1 MLEYKEPHYTNCEA
15 LARQIPRESR
25 QEVVGHS
32 ASGSGALT
40 SHCFRTLIENASRRG
55 LFPLPLL
62 NYGVAASLLSYR
74 TTDFFKEVATDPM
87 PLIRQLSVS
96 LVNKIAAGEVIERPA
111 SVIKETL
118 ENSIDAGATHIEVT
132 VEGGGIDLIRISDNG
147 CGIEQEQLM
156 LALAPHATS
165 KLKDAD
171 DLFDVRTLGFRG
183 EALASIAEISHL
195 VLRSRVAASDS
206 GYELRAQGSD
216 REPIRPCAMSV
227 GTTLEVRHLFF
238 NTPVRRKFLK
248 TPSTEMGHVTEA
260 FTRIALA
267 FPHVHMTLSSN
278 DRIIHDLPPTTRWS
292 ERIRSFFGDEI
303 ADALIAVEHE
313 DEQFK
318 VRGYVAD
325 PSVSRSNNRMQYL
338 FLNGRYIRDRALQH
352 ALGEAY
358 RGLLMVGRMP
368 VCFLQMQIDP
378 KTVDVNVHP
387 TKVEVRFEDSGALY
401 SRLLHTLRHKFLTS
415 NLVAKVTDTGSPAMG
430 SSRSV
435 PQHPANNLAGTTS
448 PSSISNPSNASGVSI
463 QASSPTASNST
474 LIDWARARSLPEFQP
489 YPDSGFQP
497 TTFRNIPNPTIG
509 PSTDPSTTA
518 GSDSNAGVA
527 VGVETDPAAGIDFSK
542 DFSNTSPSGSL
553 QNDPLQCDPY
563 LGGARPVGFQI
574 HNRYLVT
581 EDEAGM
587 VIIDQHALHER
598 IMYEQIKAKVMS
610 KSLEKQRLLVPA
622 TVQLPAAEGAIAL
635 EHREMLAEIGFE
647 IEAFG
652 GDTIVLHTYPSMLNQ
667 ASPPEMLRQVIES
680 LMSGGKRVNARDVL
694 DDIMN
699 MMACK
704 AAVKAGDRL
713 TATEISA
720 LLEKRDYYHD
730 THHCPHGRP
739 TALFF
744 SREQLDKMF
753 KRI

>member
-1 MLEYKEPHYTNCEA
+1 MFEYKEPHYTNCEA
-15 LARQIPRESR
+15 LARRIPRESR

-32 ASGSGALT
+32 ASGIGALT

-74 TTDFFKEVATDPM
+74 TIDFLKEVATDPM

-448 PSSISNPSNASGVSI
+448 PSSIANPSNASGVSI
-463 QASSPTASNST
+463 QPSSPTASNST

-518 GSDSNAGVA
+518 GSDSNAVVA
-527 VGVETDPAAGIDFSK
+527 VGVATDPAAGIDFSK

-713 TATEISA
+713 TAMEISA

>member
-1 MLEYKEPHYTNCEA
+1 
-15 LARQIPRESR
+15 
-25 QEVVGHS
+25 
-32 ASGSGALT
+32 
-40 SHCFRTLIENASRRG
+40 
-55 LFPLPLL
+55 
-62 NYGVAASLLSYR
+62 
-74 TTDFFKEVATDPM
+74 M

-147 CGIEQEQLM
+147 CGIEQEQLT

-165 KLKDAD
+165 KLRDAD

-206 GYELRAQGSD
+206 GYELRAQGSE

-267 FPHVHMTLSSN
+267 FPHVHMVLSSN

-415 NLVAKVTDTGSPAMG
+415 NLVAKVTDNGSPALG
-430 SSRSV
+430 SARSV
-435 PQHPANNLAGTTS
+435 PSHPANNLANS
-448 PSSISNPSNASGVSI
+448 VNPSGMSNPSGVST
-463 QASSPTASNST
+463 QPNPVSASNST

-509 PSTDPSTTA
+509 PSPDASTMDGRDWSAARAEGTA
-518 GSDSNAGVA
+518 GLTGLTGVGG
-527 VGVETDPAAGIDFSK
+527 VTGVGSVTGVEVDPAAGIDFSK
-542 DFSNTSPSGSL
+542 DFSSPIPSESL
-553 QNDPLQCDPY
+553 QRDSLEVDPY
-563 LGGARPVGFQI
+563 LGGVRPVGFQI
-574 HNRYLVT
+574 HHRYLVT

-622 TVQLPAAEGAIAL
+622 TVQLPAAESAIAL

-652 GDTIVLHTYPSMLNQ
+652 GDTIVLHTYPCMLNQ

-713 TATEISA
+713 TASEISA